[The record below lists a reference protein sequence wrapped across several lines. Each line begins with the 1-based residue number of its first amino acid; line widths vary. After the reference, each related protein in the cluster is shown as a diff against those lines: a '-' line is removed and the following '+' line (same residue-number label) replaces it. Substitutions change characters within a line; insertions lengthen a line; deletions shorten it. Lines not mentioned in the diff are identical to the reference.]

1 MPDVTG
7 VDPATKQAV
16 YDKPDDES
24 KRECFEKRRKVDGRT
39 EHQILSGQS
48 CCIEHKL
55 HKVDSFTTEYIA
67 LD

>member
-1 MPDVTG
+1 MIGMMEHAQFAHLFNGD
-7 VDPATKQAV
+7 DAFRRRALHKQ
-16 YDKPDDES
+16 
-24 KRECFEKRRKVDGRT
+24 RL
-39 EHQILSGQS
+39 EHGGFAGS